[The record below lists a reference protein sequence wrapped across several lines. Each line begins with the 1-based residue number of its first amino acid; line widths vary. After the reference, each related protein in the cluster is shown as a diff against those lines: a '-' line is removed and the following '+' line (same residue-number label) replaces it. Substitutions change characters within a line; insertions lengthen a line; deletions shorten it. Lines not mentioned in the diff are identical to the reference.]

1 MEKRTYRIG
10 KSDFVLEFGDLT
22 TSRASVLVSSDDY
35 MLTMGGGVSSAIRR
49 AGGEMILLDAAKKTP
64 AKVGDVVITSAGA
77 LPAKHIFHAI
87 TLGPERR
94 AKDVKQ
100 IIRETTQ
107 RSLDLLETLNL
118 DSIAFPAIG
127 AGSAGFNYEDVAV
140 VMADAITRHLFSST
154 RSLHITIFLYD
165 RFRRNQIDFIRFF
178 EEIAVQVSA
187 LRNSEVKEEHKS
199 KDLLEEKKPIVEDV
213 KALERQNL
221 VQMLGSLAQD
231 RDQIERELA
240 EFSEG
245 LDNKS
250 IRDLQSRLGEIHRK
264 RLEILS
270 KLRPIAKEGVPVFIS
285 YAHEDESLRI
295 ALGKH
300 LSVLEREG
308 LVTAWHD
315 RMIRPG
321 KEWKGEIDS
330 NLDSA
335 GVILLLVS
343 SDFINSDYCYDVELK
358 SALEHHK
365 NRTSI
370 VVPVILRPVVWHKT
384 LFSKLQAL
392 PKDGKPVTEYQN
404 QDSAFVEITE
414 GVRSAIESYLAE
426 RA

>member
-1 MEKRTYRIG
+1 MERRTYRIG
-10 KSDFVLEFGDLT
+10 KSEFALEFGDLT
-22 TSRASVLVSSDDY
+22 TSKANVIVSSDDY
-35 MLTMGGGVSSAIRR
+35 LLTMTGGVSAAIRR
-49 AGGEMILLDAAKKTP
+49 AGGEMIMLDAAKKTP
-64 AKVGDVVITSAGA
+64 AIVGDVVVTSAGA

-87 TLGPERR
+87 TIGRESRE
-94 AKDVKQ
+94 KDIQQ
-100 IIRETTQ
+100 IIRETTK
-107 RSLDLLETLNL
+107 RALDLLEALNL

-140 VMADAITRHLFSST
+140 VMADVITTHLFSSKRT
-154 RSLHITIFLYD
+154 LHVTIYLYD

-178 EEIAVQVSA
+178 DEIAVKVSA
-187 LRNSEVKEEHKS
+187 LKNSEVTEDHKPKE
-199 KDLLEEKKPIVEDV
+199 LLEERKPIVKDE
-213 KALERQNL
+213 KAIERQNL
-221 VQMLGSLAQD
+221 VRMLGSLAQD

-250 IRDLQSRLGEIHRK
+250 IRDLQSRLGEIQRK
-264 RLEILS
+264 RLDILS
-270 KLRPIAKEGVPVFIS
+270 KLRPVAKEGVPVFIS
-285 YAHEDESLRI
+285 YAHEDEQLRI

-315 RMIRPG
+315 RMIQPG

-330 NLDSA
+330 NLDNA

-343 SDFINSDYCYDVELK
+343 SDFINSDYCYDIELQR
-358 SALEHHK
+358 ALEHHK

-384 LFSKLQAL
+384 PFSKLQAV

-414 GVRSAIESYLAE
+414 GVRAAIESYLAE
-426 RA
+426 RT